1 MRNKILGVFLVLI
14 TIPFI
19 ILTIFTITFTN
30 LKNPLFYKQV
40 LDKHSIYNSAT
51 LSIRSLPVA
60 SDSNNFFSAVIPQI
74 TTSWLKENVETNL
87 DNFNV
92 YLKGKNSTYDFYLN
106 IAPFKAQIVKNMP
119 GLSANDIPDKLTLS
133 SYSQILEKLQ
143 ANQTGL
149 VKNSDTGSDVGSQIE
164 KNINLQDQFSKNTSQ
179 VKKGIGYFNIG
190 SWVVIGLALV
200 LLILIGVAAR
210 RNLKSMFRWLAATLL
225 ISVGLMIL
233 PTFFINKFGSSYV
246 TKISSKSLT
255 PQTMDLIKNSI
266 KAVSFELAHIILIL
280 CAVIGGIGLLFII
293 ISFFVPA
300 PPKEIK
306 PKDIEK
312 APPGKITEVRDVS

>member
-1 MRNKILGVFLVLI
+1 MRNKVLGVFLVLI

-30 LKNPLFYKQV
+30 LKNPLFYKKV

-51 LSIRSLPVA
+51 LAIRSLPVA
-60 SDSNNFFSAVIPQI
+60 SDNNNFFSAVIPQI
-74 TTSWLKENVETNL
+74 TTAWLKENTEKNL
-87 DNFNV
+87 DNFNL
-92 YLKGKNSTYDFYLN
+92 YLKGKTATYDFYLN

-119 GLSANDIPDKLTLS
+119 GLSESDIPDKLTLS

-143 ANQTGL
+143 ENQTTSL
-149 VKNSDTGSDVGSQIE
+149 TKQSDTSSQIE
-164 KNINLQDQFSKNTSQ
+164 KNLNLQDQFSKNTGQ

-190 SWVVIGLALV
+190 SWVTIGLTLM
-200 LLILIGVAAR
+200 LLILIGLAAR
-210 RNLKSMFRWLAATLL
+210 RNLKSLFRWLAATLL

-233 PTFFINKFGSSYV
+233 PAFFVNKCGSSIT

-255 PQTMDLIKNSI
+255 PQTTDLIKESI
-266 KAVSFELAHIILIL
+266 KAISFELAHVMILI
-280 CAVIGGIGLLFII
+280 CAIIAGVGLLMLI

-300 PPKEIK
+300 PLKEIK
-306 PKDIEK
+306 PQEKEK
-312 APPGKITEVRDVS
+312 APPGKITEIRDVS